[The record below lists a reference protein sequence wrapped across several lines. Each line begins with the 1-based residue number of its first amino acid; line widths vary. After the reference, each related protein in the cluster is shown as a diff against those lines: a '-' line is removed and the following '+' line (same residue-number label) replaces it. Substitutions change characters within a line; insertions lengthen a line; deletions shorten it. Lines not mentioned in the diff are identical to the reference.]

1 LDWWMPQGGIHQ
13 ILKNIDR
20 NGIGTINIKILS
32 INCIFAVDSN
42 NFHTTVVVIIVFF
55 RNLYFTSYIV

>member
-1 LDWWMPQGGIHQ
+1 MPQGVIHQ

-42 NFHTTVVVIIVFF
+42 NFHTTVRCPSVRPSVDVPWTY
-55 RNLYFTSYIV
+55 R

>member
-1 LDWWMPQGGIHQ
+1 MPQRGIHQ

-32 INCIFAVDSN
+32 IYCIFAVDSN
-42 NFHTTVVVIIVFF
+42 NFHTTVRVRVAVVPAISNVI
-55 RNLYFTSYIV
+55 LMQ

>member
-1 LDWWMPQGGIHQ
+1 MPQGGIHQ

-32 INCIFAVDSN
+32 INSIFAVDSN
-42 NFHTTVVVIIVFF
+42 NFHATV
-55 RNLYFTSYIV
+55 